1 MLTDNFDIFIE
12 KINIQIDLTYLF
24 LISKVSNYE

>member
-12 KINIQIDLTYLF
+12 KINTQIDLTYLF
-24 LISKVSNYE
+24 LISKVSIYE

>member
-24 LISKVSNYE
+24 LISKVSIYE